1 MYTEENNEHIRIIL
15 NKNQEIQYASIGRE
29 KAIDF
34 IERKDVLSR
43 LSDALPVEYDMGDY
57 SVSIDKVKFSGSQY
71 YIVTAAIRHPKC
83 LNCKRPLTD
92 SVTGLYNR
100 NYWEKIVKDVDL
112 SRRIQDFSLIFIDV
126 DNLKE
131 INDTY
136 GHQTGDMVIKT
147 VGRAI
152 RNSIRKED
160 AGLRYGGDE
169 FIILLFNQ
177 DKEVAL
183 KVVDRIRREINRL
196 SQGLDIDIQ
205 ISAGIAYYNSLRN
218 MADIIKMADRDLYK
232 EKRTKYQKKEKQEK

>member
-1 MYTEENNEHIRIIL
+1 M
-15 NKNQEIQYASIGRE
+15 
-29 KAIDF
+29 
-34 IERKDVLSR
+34 
-43 LSDALPVEYDMGDY
+43 
-57 SVSIDKVKFSGSQY
+57 
-71 YIVTAAIRHPKC
+71 
-83 LNCKRPLTD
+83 
-92 SVTGLYNR
+92 
-100 NYWEKIVKDVDL
+100 IVKDVDL
-112 SRRIQDFSLIFIDV
+112 SRRIQDLSLIFIDV

-196 SQGLDIDIQ
+196 SQGLEIDIQ

>member
-183 KVVDRIRREINRL
+183 KVVDRIRRRLTGCHKAWNRY
-196 SQGLDIDIQ
+196 SNKCR
-205 ISAGIAYYNSLRN
+205 IAYYNSLRN